1 MESVIKRKIKNVV
14 QNKGEERPE
23 VLLGAVQESQG
34 PRAGRSAGEQGK
46 ETALRRQR
54 SQIEGRENFCCF
66 PTAGLAYISPQ
77 GHYRTGLYMRMNRI
91 SS

>member
-1 MESVIKRKIKNVV
+1 MV

-23 VLLGAVQESQG
+23 VLQGAVQESQG

-46 ETALRRQR
+46 EAALRRER
-54 SQIEGRENFCCF
+54 SQIESRENFCIS
-66 PTAGLAYISPQ
+66 PTAGLAHIFPQ
-77 GHYRTGLYMRMNRI
+77 GHYRTGLHMRMNRI